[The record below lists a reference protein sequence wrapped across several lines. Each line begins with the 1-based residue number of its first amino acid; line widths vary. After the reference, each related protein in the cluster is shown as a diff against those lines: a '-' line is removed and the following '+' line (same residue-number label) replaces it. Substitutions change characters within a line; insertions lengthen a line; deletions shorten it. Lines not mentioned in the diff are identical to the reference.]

1 MLKFNIMYN
10 NRLYFFNIALKTRSH
25 FRFFKTT
32 YWRCARKCKVGLL
45 ETLGN
50 YCALQYTGRCCGK
63 RMCDSDAARTQR
75 WCMWAVHC
83 ELLDRFDNH
92 QLHKLTRW
100 DFIRPRVI
108 GITRHE
114 VRTLHLL
121 HSGPRPSILPV
132 NYPDLSYSGQPFPR
146 APRVIG
152 ITRYE
157 ASVPAPSLAAER
169 IHINALRAYGS
180 YRFHGLAFELGFKCY
195 KMRWMRW
202 GQWCGYESSDSDSES
217 DGAMPP
223 LEQQEADPV
232 DLPDL
237 A

>member
-1 MLKFNIMYN
+1 MKSWVAGNAGKL
-10 NRLYFFNIALKTRSH
+10 L
-25 FRFFKTT
+25 
-32 YWRCARKCKVGLL
+32 CARARWEVLRKTACAIAMLRAHSAGACGQSTVSCWTGL
-45 ETLGN
+45 T
-50 YCALQYTGRCCGK
+50 
-63 RMCDSDAARTQR
+63 
-75 WCMWAVHC
+75 
-83 ELLDRFDNH
+83 
-92 QLHKLTRW
+92 TRE
-100 DFIRPRVI
+100 PRVI
-108 GITRHE
+108 GITRH
-114 VRTLHLL
+114 
-121 HSGPRPSILPV
+121 
-132 NYPDLSYSGQPFPR
+132 
-146 APRVIG
+146 
-152 ITRYE
+152 E

>member
-1 MLKFNIMYN
+1 
-10 NRLYFFNIALKTRSH
+10 
-25 FRFFKTT
+25 
-32 YWRCARKCKVGLL
+32 
-45 ETLGN
+45 
-50 YCALQYTGRCCGK
+50 
-63 RMCDSDAARTQR
+63 MCDSDAARTQR
-75 WCMWAVHC
+75 WRMWAVHC

-108 GITRHE
+108 GITRH
-114 VRTLHLL
+114 
-121 HSGPRPSILPV
+121 
-132 NYPDLSYSGQPFPR
+132 
-146 APRVIG
+146 
-152 ITRYE
+152 E

>member
-1 MLKFNIMYN
+1 M
-10 NRLYFFNIALKTRSH
+10 RLRFAPTQHTLCAAQRTHTLVMRTSLSSLSLTR
-25 FRFFKTT
+25 
-32 YWRCARKCKVGLL
+32 CKKKASLAKLAFQVFQNYRL
-45 ETLGN
+45 EEQGSEKLGCWKRWETIVRSSTLGGAAEN
-50 YCALQYTGRCCGK
+50 S
-63 RMCDSDAARTQR
+63 MCDSDAARAQR
-75 WCMWAVHC
+75 WRMWAVHC

-108 GITRHE
+108 GITRH
-114 VRTLHLL
+114 
-121 HSGPRPSILPV
+121 
-132 NYPDLSYSGQPFPR
+132 
-146 APRVIG
+146 
-152 ITRYE
+152 E

-237 A
+237 AQ

>member
-1 MLKFNIMYN
+1 MQGSAKLGCWKRWETIV
-10 NRLYFFNIALKTRSH
+10 RSS
-25 FRFFKTT
+25 
-32 YWRCARKCKVGLL
+32 
-45 ETLGN
+45 TLGGAAEN
-50 YCALQYTGRCCGK
+50 G
-63 RMCDSDAARTQR
+63 MCDSDAARTQR

-108 GITRHE
+108 GITRH
-114 VRTLHLL
+114 
-121 HSGPRPSILPV
+121 
-132 NYPDLSYSGQPFPR
+132 
-146 APRVIG
+146 
-152 ITRYE
+152 E

>member
-1 MLKFNIMYN
+1 MGCWKRWETIV
-10 NRLYFFNIALKTRSH
+10 RSS
-25 FRFFKTT
+25 
-32 YWRCARKCKVGLL
+32 
-45 ETLGN
+45 TLGGAAEN
-50 YCALQYTGRCCGK
+50 S
-63 RMCDSDAARTQR
+63 MCDSDAARTQR
-75 WCMWAVHC
+75 WRMWAVNC

-223 LEQQEADPV
+223 LEQQDADPV